1 MANDFAMVYRGI
13 FDGSFHDAPP
23 YAKLVLIAMMM
34 DASADGMVRFF
45 PETWAARI
53 PCTPDE
59 ARAALDILKAPD
71 PHDSSGVEDGRRIID
86 HGGNL
91 YEIVNYPAYRQHR
104 TAIERREYMRQKQ
117 AEHRAR
123 KAEKAQVPEQP
134 ANSVSKTVAKSN
146 GSLPPIP
153 ESLMPMRTAIESF
166 IEHRKEIKKP
176 LTPRAMALVYGKLE
190 KWGFA
195 RGIQAIEE
203 SIAGRYQGLFEP
215 RSVKDITDPPSE
227 RRQLRQWTAEE
238 LKEKQ
243 R

>member
-123 KAEKAQVPEQP
+123 KAEKAQVPDQP
-134 ANSVSKTVAKSN
+134 AKSVSKKAPKEDVFVAPNLEECAAYFVMHLGRSEEDAGEFWRHFENCRWKLSSGRGAKMKDWHLAAQNWGRNQFVN
-146 GSLPPIP
+146 GRAAPQD
-153 ESLMPMRTAIESF
+153 ERA
-166 IEHRKEIKKP
+166 EILK
-176 LTPRAMALVYGKLE
+176 KLE
-190 KWGFA
+190 
-195 RGIQAIEE
+195 
-203 SIAGRYQGLFEP
+203 AG
-215 RSVKDITDPPSE
+215 S
-227 RRQLRQWTAEE
+227 
-238 LKEKQ
+238 
-243 R
+243 